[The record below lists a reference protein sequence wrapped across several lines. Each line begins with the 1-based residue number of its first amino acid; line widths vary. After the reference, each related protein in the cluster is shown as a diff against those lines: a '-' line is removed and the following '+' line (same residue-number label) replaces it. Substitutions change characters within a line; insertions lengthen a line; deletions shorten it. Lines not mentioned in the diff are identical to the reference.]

1 MFGASLSRWGQAL
14 FPEKRKKERKKKS
27 FSWVFFCFPKTL
39 FVEFEPETQIQP
51 SMKLDFLCTMELT
64 IQCSS
69 KTKKFISI
77 Q

>member
-14 FPEKRKKERKKKS
+14 FPEKRKEKEKKKAS
-27 FSWVFFCFPKTL
+27 AGFFVFLRPCV
-39 FVEFEPETQIQP
+39 VELEPETQIQP

-69 KTKKFISI
+69 KTKKFTSI